1 MMKKLIVYAMATLML
16 TATGSALAERRH
28 QDGQKKHYS
37 GKYYQGTHHGNYSQH
52 NYKQGYR
59 HGYRSNY
66 GHYGRKSYNYRH
78 HGYYN
83 RSYYY
88 PSYLGAAL
96 FGSALTYS
104 LYHTHNGNQC
114 YENHGNNGSNGNY
127 GGGSYSGSNTEVVGC
142 HRIEQ
147 LPDGSERRVEVP
159 LSQCN

>member
-1 MMKKLIVYAMATLML
+1 MKKLIVYAMATLML

-28 QDGQKKHYS
+28 QDGQKKHHS
-37 GKYYQGTHHGNYSQH
+37 GKYYQGKQHGNYSRHDYQ
-52 NYKQGYR
+52 QGYR

-66 GHYGRKSYNYRH
+66 GHYGHKPYSYRR

-83 RSYYY
+83 RNYY

-104 LYHTHNGNQC
+104 LYHTHNGSQC
-114 YENHGNNGSNGNY
+114 YENHGNNSNY
-127 GGGSYSGSNTEVVGC
+127 GGVSYSGSNTQVVGC
-142 HRIEQ
+142 HRLER

>member
-1 MMKKLIVYAMATLML
+1 MKKLIVYAMATLML

-28 QDGQKKHYS
+28 QDGKKSHHS
-37 GKYYQGTHHGNYSQH
+37 GKYYQDKHHGNYSRH
-52 NYKQGYR
+52 NYKRGYR

-83 RSYYY
+83 RNYYY

-104 LYHTHNGNQC
+104 LYHSHNGNQC
-114 YENHGNNGSNGNY
+114 YENHGSSGNNRNY
-127 GGGSYSGSNTEVVGC
+127 SGESYSGSTTEVVGC